1 MGRRDKFARK
11 VNKLDNVACQSKDG
25 QRVHPMLRLNRPGQL
40 SKAALI
46 TATNTA
52 AARGI
57 NFSDEAKEAKLTANC
72 SVSGLE

>member
-1 MGRRDKFARK
+1 
-11 VNKLDNVACQSKDG
+11 
-25 QRVHPMLRLNRPGQL
+25 MLRLNRPGQL